1 MGSVRNTQLS
11 DTFNIYNMK
20 FLVLSLCAGLSQ
32 AGVLVSN
39 APAHHFQA
47 ATAPADH
54 FLAATAPADHFAAA
68 TAPAAHFNAATAP
81 ADHFLAATAP
91 ADHFSA
97 ATAPAAV
104 EQFPAAAPA
113 ALYTA

>member
-1 MGSVRNTQLS
+1 MGIVFFCSLQS
-11 DTFNIYNMK
+11 NIRMK
-20 FLVLSLCAGLSQ
+20 FLILSACVAAAS

-54 FLAATAPADHFAAA
+54 FLAATAPADHFQ
-68 TAPAAHFNAATAP
+68 AATAP
-81 ADHFLAATAP
+81 ADFFLQAVAP

-113 ALYTA
+113 ALYTAG

>member
-1 MGSVRNTQLS
+1 MGQSVYIAFTINTS
-11 DTFNIYNMK
+11 MRSF
-20 FLVLSLCAGLSQ
+20 VLSLCVAAAS
-32 AGVLVSN
+32 AGVLISN

-68 TAPAAHFNAATAP
+68 TAPANFFLQAVAP
-81 ADHFLAATAP
+81 ADFFLQ
-91 ADHFSA
+91 

-113 ALYTA
+113 